1 MAQHNATPPNSKTL
15 TLQDEV
21 DAERLSKGFAE
32 LKPDENSSGNFQN
45 TFSCD
50 NRLSP

>member
-21 DAERLSKGFAE
+21 NVQRLSKVCAK
-32 LKPDENSSGNFQN
+32 LKPDANSSGNF
-45 TFSCD
+45 
-50 NRLSP
+50 